1 MHALRSPNVGLAV
14 LFAAIGA
21 VLVFVVHDYQFEG
34 FSLTKLGWIIFVW
47 GLISL
52 VVESLANGL
61 ASAQRDW
68 SMNLRDANTIPPC
81 GIAALGTAI
90 VMFAE
95 PLSAALGVATQGQ
108 ITTLGWIAGLAGV
121 VWLAFECVVNG
132 VVSPR
137 RRRQNGGRD
146 DSGNGQGPIILS

>member
-1 MHALRSPNVGLAV
+1 MRALRSPNVGLAV
-14 LFAAIGA
+14 FFAAAGA
-21 VLVFVVHDYQFEG
+21 VLVFVIPDYQLEG
-34 FSLTKLGWIIFVW
+34 FSLTKLGWVVFVW

-81 GIAALGTAI
+81 GVAALGTAI
-90 VMFAE
+90 VMFSE
-95 PLSAALGVATQGQ
+95 PLARALDVATQGQ
-108 ITTLGWIAGLAGV
+108 ITTLGWIVGGAGV
-121 VWLAFECVVNG
+121 AWLVFECAVNG
-132 VVSPR
+132 VVPSR
-137 RRRQNGGRD
+137 RRRREGRD

>member
-14 LFAAIGA
+14 FFAAAGA
-21 VLVFVVHDYQFEG
+21 VLIFVLPDYRFEG
-34 FSLTKLGWIIFVW
+34 FSLTKLGWVIFVW

-52 VVESLANGL
+52 VAETLANGL

-81 GIAALGTAI
+81 GVAAVGTAL

-95 PLSAALGVATQGQ
+95 PLSRALDVLTQGQ
-108 ITTLGWIAGLAGV
+108 ITTLGWIVGLAGLA
-121 VWLAFECVVNG
+121 WLIFECAVNG
-132 VVSPR
+132 VAPARR
-137 RRRQNGGRD
+137 RRRQGPE